1 MKITVEVDCTPQEA
15 RTFLGL
21 PDVSAINETITQ
33 DLQRRTE
40 ANLETLADPEK
51 FYRQVLDSTLAN
63 SEAMQKMFAALMSKA
78 ANP

>member
-21 PDVSAINETITQ
+21 PDVSAVNETITQ

-51 FYRQVLDSTLAN
+51 FYRQVLDNTLAN